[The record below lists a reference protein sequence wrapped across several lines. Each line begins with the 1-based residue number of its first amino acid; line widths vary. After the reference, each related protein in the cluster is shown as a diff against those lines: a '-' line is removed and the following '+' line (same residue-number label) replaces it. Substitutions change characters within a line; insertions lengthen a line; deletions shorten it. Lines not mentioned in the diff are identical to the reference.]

1 MENQKKGRREMK
13 KALFI
18 FPRNPFSGRYSGD
31 VIRAKKFVE
40 FLKSKYEITVI
51 TTENYYS
58 LKKVNKI
65 TIINF
70 KKENF
75 FLKIIFIFFS
85 IITLRPLTVG
95 YFYSSDINNYV
106 KKNISNFDVVF
117 CQSIRVAQYVFNSKI
132 KKKILDMGDLY
143 SNNYLQTYKIKNIF
157 NPSRIIYL
165 IESILVRKF
174 EKKCFQKFNKIFL
187 FSKKEI
193 RSSTFNKKKIHQIDF
208 GIDRIKKKFRFN
220 KGNYK
225 IIFIGN
231 IKYLPNK
238 IACKNFIKNI
248 FPEIKKVHRNVEF
261 HVIGEI
267 SKFHKLLWERKN
279 SIVIHGKVAEI
290 ESLLT
295 KTICGLANLNVA
307 SGIQTKILTYMS
319 YGIPTIASKQ
329 VFENFDAISSSY
341 LPTYQSKKELI
352 NLILKLKKDKSYSQS
367 VSMKSL
373 KIVKKFKWNNVLK
386 NLKI

>member
-1 MENQKKGRREMK
+1 M
-13 KALFI
+13 
-18 FPRNPFSGRYSGD
+18 
-31 VIRAKKFVE
+31 
-40 FLKSKYEITVI
+40 I

-132 KKKILDMGDLY
+132 KNKILDMGDLY

-174 EKKCFQKFNKIFL
+174 EKKYFQKFNKIFL

>member
-1 MENQKKGRREMK
+1 MYLIQKK
-13 KALFI
+13 
-18 FPRNPFSGRYSGD
+18 
-31 VIRAKKFVE
+31 
-40 FLKSKYEITVI
+40 
-51 TTENYYS
+51 
-58 LKKVNKI
+58 NK
-65 TIINF
+65 NF
-70 KKENF
+70 
-75 FLKIIFIFFS
+75 
-85 IITLRPLTVG
+85 
-95 YFYSSDINNYV
+95 
-106 KKNISNFDVVF
+106 
-117 CQSIRVAQYVFNSKI
+117 
-132 KKKILDMGDLY
+132 DMGDLY

-341 LPTYQSKKELI
+341 LPTYQSKRI
-352 NLILKLKKDKSYSQS
+352 NKSDFKIKKIK
-367 VSMKSL
+367 V
-373 KIVKKFKWNNVLK
+373 IV
-386 NLKI
+386 NLFRWKV